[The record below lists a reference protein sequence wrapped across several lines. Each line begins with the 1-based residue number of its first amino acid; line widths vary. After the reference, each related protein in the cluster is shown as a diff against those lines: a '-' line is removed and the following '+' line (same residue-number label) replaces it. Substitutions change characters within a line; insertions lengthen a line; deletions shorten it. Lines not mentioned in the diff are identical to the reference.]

1 MRRRDFLLGGAGLA
15 AAAAGLWLWR
25 RGEARSA
32 PAAAP
37 APAVLD
43 GLVSAADLPL
53 LLALAD
59 TVVPRDASQPAASE
73 IDLLPR
79 LERWVTA
86 SPARMR
92 LYAAGWPRLSSEL
105 RRRFGAGTP
114 SPEALEPV
122 LEVWYR
128 EFRDGGAGEVA
139 RFFEQ
144 VRRDVLR
151 AYWSSPAGWAAVG
164 YTGPAHLAAPPGA
177 AARGGAGP
185 QPAGAAG
192 S

>member
-1 MRRRDFLLGGAGLA
+1 MRRRDFLLGGSGLV

-25 RGEARSA
+25 RGGTRERLAATPSA
-32 PAAAP
+32 IAP
-37 APAVLD
+37 GTVVPE
-43 GLVSAADLPL
+43 ADLPL

-59 TVVPRDASQPAASE
+59 AVVPRDGDQPAASG

-79 LERWVTA
+79 LERWVQA
-86 SPARMR
+86 SPGRMR
-92 LYAAGWPRLSSEL
+92 LYAFGWPLLAAEL

-114 SPEALEPV
+114 APDALEPV
-122 LEVWYR
+122 LETWYR
-128 EFRDGGAGEVA
+128 EYRDGSAGEAA

-144 VRRDVLR
+144 LRRDVLR
-151 AYWSSPAGWAAVG
+151 AYWSSPTGWAAVG

-177 AARGGAGP
+177 APPSTGAT
-185 QPAGAAG
+185 G